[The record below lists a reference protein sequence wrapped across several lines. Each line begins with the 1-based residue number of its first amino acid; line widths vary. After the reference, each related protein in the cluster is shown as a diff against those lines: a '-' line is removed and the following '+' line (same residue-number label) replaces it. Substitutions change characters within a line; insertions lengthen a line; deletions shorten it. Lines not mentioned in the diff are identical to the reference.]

1 MPHHHANNTN
11 LLDILN
17 EAQLEKD
24 NTLSE
29 IERIR
34 SEYKLSDTSLGT
46 DQALYIYNGGTVP
59 IVTKDNGDIVELK
72 FIEKTLTANDWG
84 GGWDVKIAFTD
95 PLGNIYDER
104 GELVV
109 ISDAGQEEIDT
120 NARIDRLTNI
130 REQRL
135 KKYGR
140 KRQGGI
146 LRYPME
152 LLTEHA
158 DYLQIDIERYVHIGN
173 KNYISDTGGNTRY
186 VLGNRKTNRAGQ
198 TKRLTNKPLINAGTI
213 LLPIPSQLQDSNN
226 VVYGESR
233 MNGLAAA
240 GISAAEA
247 VVQGTGQFL
256 SGENKLDLANLGQAF
271 GGEET
276 SDNLKRSVDQI
287 IKGLGGGQGG
297 MTALDTASD
306 IMTKKAAAAAVNIFD
321 ANVTVNQLLARAN
334 GEILNPNMEMLFSD
348 VTIRNFRFQ
357 FKMTS
362 RNKKEAEQVKLII
375 RAFKRNM
382 APQAMGSTGEGNF
395 FLRTPNVFKL
405 RYRSGNKNHPFLN
418 RFKQCFL
425 SDMQTYYTGDGVY
438 STYEDG
444 TPVSIRLELSFKE
457 IQPIYDLDYDER
469 PGSEAVGY

>member
-17 EAQLEKD
+17 EAEIQK
-24 NTLSE
+24 NE
-29 IERIR
+29 IENIKTQ
-34 SEYKLSDTSLGT
+34 YKLSDTDLGT

-59 IVTKDNGDIVELK
+59 IVTDNNGDRVELK

-95 PLGNIYDER
+95 PLGNIY
-104 GELVV
+104 GEDGRLLI

-120 NARIDRLTNI
+120 NARTDRLTNI
-130 REQRL
+130 REKRL

-140 KRQGGI
+140 KKQGGI

-213 LLPIPSQLQDSNN
+213 LLPIPSQLQDTNN

-233 MNGLAAA
+233 LNGIAAA
-240 GISAAEA
+240 GVSAVEGGMVSFGKALAGEGKVDFTQMKQD
-247 VVQGTGQFL
+247 VVD
-256 SGENKLDLANLGQAF
+256 KLTA
-271 GGEET
+271 
-276 SDNLKRSVDQI
+276 
-287 IKGLGGGQGG
+287 GLGGSEEV
-297 MTALDTASD
+297 ALATASD
-306 IMTKKAAAAAVNIFD
+306 IITKKLAGEAVNIFG
-321 ANVTVNQLLARAN
+321 ANVTINQLLARGS
-334 GEILNPNMEMLFSD
+334 GEILNPNMELLFSD
-348 VTIRNFRFQ
+348 VTIRNFRFS
-357 FKMTS
+357 FKLTP
-362 RNKKEAEQVKLII
+362 RNPKESEQVKLII

-382 APQAMGSTGEGNF
+382 APQAQAGVQGSGNF
-395 FLRTPNVFKL
+395 FLRTPNIFKI
-405 RYRSGNKNHPFLN
+405 RYRTGNRNHPFLN
-418 RFKQCFL
+418 KFKKCYL
-425 SDMQTYYTGDGVY
+425 TDMQTTYTGDGVY
-438 STYEDG
+438 STYDDR
-444 TPVSIRLELSFKE
+444 TPVSMQLDLSFKE
-457 IQPIYDLDYDER
+457 LQPIYDLDYDSK
-469 PGSEAVGY
+469 PGNTSVGY